1 MKYLL
6 LINIIQNLG
15 SNAMKELEKAIELRR
30 EGNLKESNE
39 ILVDLVNKYPD
50 DPMINFHCAWS
61 YDALGLERNAV
72 EYYKK
77 AISLGL
83 PDEELRY
90 AYIGLGSTYR
100 TLGQYNESREVLEEG
115 LSKFQQDKAMAVF
128 YAMTLYNSNEYSKAM
143 EILLKIVAETSFDE
157 GIRKYKRAIEFYS
170 DKLDEVW

>member
-1 MKYLL
+1 MEDIEACAKIY
-6 LINIIQNLG
+6 IDAY
-15 SNAMKELEKAIELRR
+15 SKEPW
-30 EGNLKESNE
+30 NE
-39 ILVDLVNKYPD
+39 
-50 DPMINFHCAWS
+50 
-61 YDALGLERNAV
+61 NAV

-128 YAMTLYNSNEYSKAM
+128 YAMTL
-143 EILLKIVAETSFDE
+143 
-157 GIRKYKRAIEFYS
+157 
-170 DKLDEVW
+170 